1 MGQGPDPAAAESP
14 AQFMEL
20 MRQLRRWADLSYR
33 QLERNATDAGNV
45 LPRATISA
53 ALSRE
58 ELPRAA
64 RLAAYVQ
71 ACGGDDDT
79 VAAWLD
85 ARRRLSLSDTASP
98 GSAGE
103 NAARTAAREDDDA
116 PQKTVPVPA
125 EAAAQEHHPATDPP
139 GDSCGNPAS
148 GGPVSGGPSGDPTSG
163 DPSGDPAFGGPSG
176 DPASGDPASGDPASG
191 DPSDD
196 TTDPANAPSN
206 WRRQGPLV
214 AIAACTV
221 VGIVALALLP
231 SGDGSDDRAG
241 GAPTSTPHG
250 KASPS
255 TRAKESSSAPTEHRT
270 ADARPSASPTVSP
283 AGQDKTADPRPSHTP
298 TRGPAGMPAA
308 GWTRI
313 HPASSPSLCLTEGR
327 ERNGRTDREIA
338 VQHSCADAPVPRV
351 YLEKLSGQTYRIQWH
366 NPDPGKGIGCLAVDG
381 ASTTPGA
388 LLAPRD
394 CEGGNSQKFRLE
406 ASGSGFRLRPLH
418 SGLCVGFLPPA
429 TDGAEAVQANCTGAA
444 SQAFAFTTS

>member
-1 MGQGPDPAAAESP
+1 MGQGPDPAVADSP
-14 AQFMEL
+14 AQFVEL

-33 QLERNATDAGNV
+33 QLERNATDTGNV

-53 ALSRE
+53 ALSRN
-58 ELPRAA
+58 ELPRAEL
-64 RLAAYVQ
+64 LAAYVR

-85 ARRRLSLSDTASP
+85 ARRRLSMSGTASP
-98 GSAGE
+98 ESAGE
-103 NAARTAAREDDDA
+103 DRPRTTAQEGDDA
-116 PQKTVPVPA
+116 PQKTVPPPVG
-125 EAAAQEHHPATDPP
+125 AAAKEQNPDTDPA
-139 GDSCGNPAS
+139 GE
-148 GGPVSGGPSGDPTSG
+148 PTSG
-163 DPSGDPAFGGPSG
+163 DQAEDTSDPVSAE
-176 DPASGDPASGDPASG
+176 
-191 DPSDD
+191 
-196 TTDPANAPSN
+196 SN

-221 VGIVALALLP
+221 VGILALALLP
-231 SGDGSDDRAG
+231 SNDNSGDRAG

-255 TRAKESSSAPTEHRT
+255 TRSQQPTSSPKEHRT
-270 ADARPSASPTVSP
+270 ADARPSGAPTVSQ
-283 AGQDKTADPRPSHTP
+283 AEQEKTAAPRPSHSP
-298 TRGPAGMPAA
+298 TRTSARMPTS

-338 VQHSCADAPVPRV
+338 VQHSCADAPLPRV

-366 NPDPGKGIGCLAVDG
+366 NPDPSKGIGCLTVDG

-394 CEGGNSQKFRLE
+394 CEGSNSQKFRLE
-406 ASGSGFRLRPLH
+406 ASGSGIRLRPLH
-418 SGLCVGFLPPA
+418 SDLCVGFLPPA

-444 SQAFAFTTS
+444 SQAFAFTAS

>member
-1 MGQGPDPAAAESP
+1 MGQGPDPAVADSP

-53 ALSRE
+53 ALSRN
-58 ELPRAA
+58 ELPRTEL
-64 RLAAYVQ
+64 LAAYVR
-71 ACGGDDDT
+71 ACGGDDET

-85 ARRRLSLSDTASP
+85 ARRRLSLCGTASP
-98 GSAGE
+98 ESAGE
-103 NAARTAAREDDDA
+103 DAAQTAGQEDDDA
-116 PQKTVPVPA
+116 PQKTVPVPVG
-125 EAAAQEHHPATDPP
+125 AAATEPNPDTDPA
-139 GDSCGNPAS
+139 GE
-148 GGPVSGGPSGDPTSG
+148 PTSG
-163 DPSGDPAFGGPSG
+163 DQAE
-176 DPASGDPASGDPASG
+176 
-191 DPSDD
+191 D
-196 TTDPANAPSN
+196 TTDPASAQSN

-221 VGIVALALLP
+221 AGILALALSP
-231 SGDGSDDRAG
+231 SNDNSDDSAG

-250 KASPS
+250 KTPPS
-255 TRAKESSSAPTEHRT
+255 TRSQQTTSSPTDRT
-270 ADARPSASPTVSP
+270 ADAKPSGSPTVS
-283 AGQDKTADPRPSHTP
+283 QDEQEKTAAPRPSHSP
-298 TRGPAGMPAA
+298 TRASARMPAS
-308 GWTRI
+308 GWNRI

-338 VQHSCADAPVPRV
+338 VQHSCADAPLPRV

-366 NPDPGKGIGCLAVDG
+366 NPDPSKGIGCLAVDG

-394 CEGGNSQKFRLE
+394 CEDSNSQKFRLE

-429 TDGAEAVQANCTGAA
+429 TDGAEAVQVNCTGAS
-444 SQAFAFTTS
+444 SQAFAFTAS